1 MRCILQKYLPRLFH
15 ANSDEEGIKI
25 AGTYSYDV
33 YVQLLKELIKC
44 EIEPEPLPPLEVLLE
59 ATQFISSKE
68 VAFIYD
74 SQQEIERTKKLQLK
88 RKVQM
93 IEVKCERYL
102 DRKKKTWCKHQV
114 FSLRLIK
121 ILKGMGEIFT
131 FKQRGICL
139 YVNSF
144 TLIILQ
150 DSTSDDNPFCRIS
163 HFCHILNVFI
173 FE

>member
-1 MRCILQKYLPRLFH
+1 MHITEIPSLVFFH

-33 YVQLLKELIKC
+33 YVQLLKELVKC

-74 SQQEIERTKKLQLK
+74 CSQQEIERELKKLQLK

-93 IEVKCERYL
+93 IDVKCERYWKWIA
-102 DRKKKTWCKHQV
+102 KKRPGVKHQV
-114 FSLRLIK
+114 FFFTAYKNIK
-121 ILKGMGEIFT
+121 GDGRNFHVQTKGYMFVCEFVHAYYITRFDV
-131 FKQRGICL
+131 R
-139 YVNSF
+139 
-144 TLIILQ
+144 
-150 DSTSDDNPFCRIS
+150 
-163 HFCHILNVFI
+163 
-173 FE
+173 

>member
-1 MRCILQKYLPRLFH
+1 M
-15 ANSDEEGIKI
+15 
-25 AGTYSYDV
+25 
-33 YVQLLKELIKC
+33 KELVKC

-74 SQQEIERTKKLQLK
+74 CPQQEIERELKITTETKSTN
-88 RKVQM
+88 
-93 IEVKCERYL
+93 
-102 DRKKKTWCKHQV
+102 DRSKMRTLLEMDSKEKTCKHRS

-173 FE
+173 LNKL